1 MRLKQDGFVREISD
15 LQETVEW
22 KDKKIGV
29 CPVNSNLFVLLVHV
43 QFDSIWWMQ
52 TEIPTHTCVVFT
64 CVVVLK
70 YTYLLRQRS

>member
-1 MRLKQDGFVREISD
+1 MRLKQDSFVREISD

-29 CPVNSNLFVLLVHV
+29 CPVNSNPLVLLVHV

-52 TEIPTHTCVVFT
+52 MVTPIHNCVVFT

-70 YTYLLRQRS
+70 YTYLLS